1 MHREA
6 HPRDVSFPSFRSG
19 KAPTAL
25 AEGES
30 LTGKTEDYVLKENLQ
45 RNDIGDTHA

>member
-1 MHREA
+1 MHCEA
-6 HPRDVSFPSFRSG
+6 LPRDVSFPSFRSG
-19 KAPTAL
+19 KVPATL

-45 RNDIGDTHA
+45 RNNIDDTHA